1 MTGLD
6 QELSAMSPGPPI
18 FFVLITAL
26 VGALMPIWL
35 ELSPSAEK
43 YLFRYGNAVAAGVL
57 LAAGYVHMFPD
68 ASEALD
74 SALGWDYPLGGLL
87 ALYGCFTIF
96 ALDRLVQSNAIQRCL
111 PFGRPGVPDDRPAQN
126 NASETLVMYMLFGA
140 LSFHSAFEG
149 LAMGANARY
158 TEKFYA
164 ILWAIIAHKFFAALA
179 LGLSLARNAK
189 HLGLSTRVT
198 IAVIFSVMTPIG
210 ACLGVYLGTAYDEGS
225 QGASLIRGSLTAFS
239 AGIFI
244 YVSLVE
250 IVAEEFPQRP
260 NHGKEAGKPR
270 TPHTECL
277 TCKGSFR
284 LNSHSSTPLLY
295 VMDEG
300 GASDTNGSTDDTEA
314 QLPTLQAK
322 MKKQAQEAM
331 RRDEEFSP
339 VWPRV
344 FVFGLSATL
353 MSLLAK
359 FT

>member
-1 MTGLD
+1 MKSLG
-6 QELSAMSPGPPI
+6 
-18 FFVLITAL
+18 
-26 VGALMPIWL
+26 
-35 ELSPSAEK
+35 
-43 YLFRYGNAVAAGVL
+43 RYGNAVAAGVL
-57 LAAGYVHMFPD
+57 LAAGCVHMFPD

-74 SALGWDYPLGGLL
+74 SALGWDYPIGGLL
-87 ALYGCFTIF
+87 VLYGCFTIF

-111 PFGRPGVPDDRPAQN
+111 SFNRPDDRPLEH

-158 TEKFYA
+158 AEKFYA

-189 HLGLSTRVT
+189 QLSLSTRIT

-225 QGASLIRGSLTAFS
+225 EGANLIRGSLTAFS

-244 YVSLVE
+244 YISLVE
-250 IVAEEFPQRP
+250 ILAEEFPQRP
-260 NHGKEAGKPR
+260 HHEKEAGKPR
-270 TPHTECL
+270 TPHMECL
-277 TCKGSFR
+277 TCKGAFR
-284 LNSHSSTPLLY
+284 LNSHSSTPLMYL
-295 VMDEG
+295 MDEAG
-300 GASDTNGSTDDTEA
+300 SSGLNGDSDDAEA
-314 QLPTLQAK
+314 QLHAPRTK
-322 MKKQAQEAM
+322 MKKQAQEVM
-331 RRDEEFSP
+331 KRDEEYGP

-344 FVFGLSATL
+344 FVFGLSATF

-359 FT
+359 YT